1 MIVTLEIRI
10 YLFTYENL
18 FRFPCTLRLKNERKT
33 IFSKFQLF
41 VDNFLVL
48 NITAQLSVV
57 CLHIQ
62 KKPSNYVTVLRI
74 VLEIV
79 QSTTLLIL
87 IVITT
92 VTIFSIMMWMRM
104 MKSGRCSCGFCCC
117 CLGWTGAGAGAGA
130 GTGVDVAV
138 SARVQ
143 HSLGFV
149 MQKKRLSARLG
160 DRHTQSRAGVCT
172 TPPLSW
178 TRKNKSF
185 VTEQVHS
192 SKDSRFITVSLTA
205 RKVFYITFIIGG
217 TVF

>member
-1 MIVTLEIRI
+1 MGLIYFLCLFLHDCDFRDKDLFI
-10 YLFTYENL
+10 YLRNSLSVTMH
-18 FRFPCTLRLKNERKT
+18 TQTQERTK
-33 IFSKFQLF
+33 
-41 VDNFLVL
+41 DNFLGVSIVSWYFLVL
-48 NITAQLSVV
+48 YMTSQLSVV

-62 KKPSNYVTVLRI
+62 KKPSSCVTALRI
-74 VLEIV
+74 VLVIV
-79 QSTTLLIL
+79 QSTNVLIL

-104 MKSGRCSCGFCCC
+104 MKSRRCSCGFCCC
-117 CLGWTGAGAGAGA
+117 LGCTAAGA

-172 TPPLSW
+172 TSPLSW
-178 TRKNKSF
+178 TRQNKSF

-192 SKDSRFITVSLTA
+192 RKDSRFITVFA
-205 RKVFYITFIIGG
+205 Y
-217 TVF
+217 